1 MFYGGKLVS
10 GVTAE
15 QRPAPRGI
23 QWRSRAGALM
33 FVKTESPE
41 QPQGTSFANTNEA
54 AVVGKLLKELLNAGE
69 FSAEQGRQKEVI
81 VFSAVRCN
89 KERHLG
95 FTNDWKLLNVA
106 LTRARRG
113 LVVVGSEDTLSA
125 DKTWARWLKSVHDH
139 ACSVGEED
147 FR

>member
-1 MFYGGKLVS
+1 MNISSVDGF
-10 GVTAE
+10 
-15 QRPAPRGI
+15 
-23 QWRSRAGALM
+23 
-33 FVKTESPE
+33 
-41 QPQGTSFANTNEA
+41 
-54 AVVGKLLKELLNAGE
+54 
-69 FSAEQGRQKEVI
+69 QGRQKEVI